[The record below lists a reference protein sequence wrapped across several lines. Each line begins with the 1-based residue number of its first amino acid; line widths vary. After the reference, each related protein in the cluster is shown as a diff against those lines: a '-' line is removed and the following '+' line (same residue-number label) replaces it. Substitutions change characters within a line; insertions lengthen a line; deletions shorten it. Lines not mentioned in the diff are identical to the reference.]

1 MNNTTKTMDNKIMA
15 NNKYVGHFVDEG
27 GHAPTSIGFV
37 DNKLTLT
44 SDGFLELTEDLEAI
58 IEKFTGVDEYIMGG
72 DRGAEIREDL
82 MDWIHELVN
91 EESEDE

>member
-1 MNNTTKTMDNKIMA
+1 MS
-15 NNKYVGHFVDEG
+15 NKYVGHFVDED
-27 GHAPTSIGFV
+27 GHV

-72 DRGAEIREDL
+72 DRGAEIREEL
-82 MDWIHELVN
+82 MELIHERINGESQGSWFFN
-91 EESEDE
+91 EEEDDE

>member
-1 MNNTTKTMDNKIMA
+1 MS
-15 NNKYVGHFVDEG
+15 NKYVGHYVDEG

-37 DNKLTLT
+37 DNTLTLT

-82 MDWIHELVN
+82 MDLIHELVN
-91 EESEDE
+91 GEESEDD

>member
-15 NNKYVGHFVDEG
+15 NNKYVGHYVDDTGHVDENF
-27 GHAPTSIGFV
+27 TLNEDGFV
-37 DNKLTLT
+37 
-44 SDGFLELTEDLEAI
+44 ELSEDLEAI
-58 IEKFTGVDEYIMGG
+58 IEKFTGIEGYIMGG

-91 EESEDE
+91 GEEEA

>member
-1 MNNTTKTMDNKIMA
+1 MSNE
-15 NNKYVGHFVDEG
+15 YVEHYVDEDG
-27 GHAPTSIGFV
+27 RV

-58 IEKFTGVDEYIMGG
+58 IEKFTGVEEYIMGG

-82 MDWIHELVN
+82 MDLIHEIINKEEEN
-91 EESEDE
+91 E